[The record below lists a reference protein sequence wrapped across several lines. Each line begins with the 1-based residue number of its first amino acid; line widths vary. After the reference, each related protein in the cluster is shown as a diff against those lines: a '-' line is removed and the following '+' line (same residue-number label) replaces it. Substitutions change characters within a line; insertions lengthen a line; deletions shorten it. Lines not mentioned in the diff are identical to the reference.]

1 MISGICLKG
10 KETSLLSSALSLQDV
25 FSDSGNAS
33 GSSQK
38 TSRLFKSEQGKEA
51 QLKGKKNQ
59 NQSEIFLEAAENL
72 S

>member
-38 TSRLFKSEQGKEA
+38 TSRLHGGKAGLSDIGQGKEA
-51 QLKGKKNQ
+51 QLEREEKPKPV
-59 NQSEIFLEAAENL
+59 
-72 S
+72 

>member
-25 FSDSGNAS
+25 FSESENAY

-38 TSRLFKSEQGKEA
+38 TSCQSDIGQEKMT
-51 QLKGKKNQ
+51 QLEG
-59 NQSEIFLEAAENL
+59 
-72 S
+72 